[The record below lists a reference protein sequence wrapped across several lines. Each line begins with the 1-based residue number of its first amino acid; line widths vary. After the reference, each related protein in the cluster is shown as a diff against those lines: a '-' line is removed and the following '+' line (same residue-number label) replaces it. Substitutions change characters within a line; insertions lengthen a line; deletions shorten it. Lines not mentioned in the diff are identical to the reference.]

1 VPQGAAATNR
11 RLRDPIVTETRRFN
25 RFSVVGTTPV
35 GAIRCP
41 PQHSPALRVPDDV
54 EGRRMRMRTT
64 GTRRTAVLAAG
75 LGLTM
80 VLAACGQNAAA
91 PAPSGGGSAPSAAPA
106 GGGVKVGVILPET
119 QSSAR
124 WEGFDKPLLT
134 AAMQAEGLD
143 ADIQNAQGD
152 EQKFSTLA
160 DGMISS
166 GVKVLVIASISSE
179 SGAAVAAK
187 AKAQGIPTIDYDRLS
202 LGGTSDYYVSFD
214 NEKVGALQGQGMADA
229 LKGKQGAQVIEIEG
243 APTDNNATLFHN
255 GQESVLKPLYDS
267 GALKLVQSQPI
278 PDWDN
283 QVGGTTFEQ
292 ILTKNGG
299 KVDGVVAA
307 NDGLAGA
314 VITVLTKNGLNGQV
328 PVTGQ
333 DATPDGLQAILRGD
347 QYMTVYKPI
356 KQEAEAAAKL
366 AGALAK
372 GDTAAADGLATASVD
387 DTKGNRQVKSVLL
400 TPQSIT
406 KDNVKTVIT
415 EGQVKASEI
424 CVGNLQATCQQLGIG
439 AS

>member
-1 VPQGAAATNR
+1 
-11 RLRDPIVTETRRFN
+11 
-25 RFSVVGTTPV
+25 
-35 GAIRCP
+35 
-41 PQHSPALRVPDDV
+41 
-54 EGRRMRMRTT
+54 MRTRT
-64 GTRRTAVLAAG
+64 TAVKRTAVLAAG

-80 VLAACGQNAAA
+80 ALAACGQNAAA
-91 PAPSGGGSAPSAAPA
+91 PSSGGSAPSAAAPAA
-106 GGGVKVGVILPET
+106 GGTKVGVILPET

-214 NEKVGALQGQGMADA
+214 NEKVGALQGQGLADA
-229 LKGKQGAQVIEIEG
+229 LKAKQGGQVIEIAG
-243 APTDNNATLFHN
+243 APTDNNATLFSDGAN
-255 GQESVLKPLYDS
+255 SILKPLYDS
-267 GALKLVQSQPI
+267 GALKLVQKQPI

-292 ILTKNGG
+292 ILTGNGG
-299 KVDGVVAA
+299 KVDGVLAA

-314 VITVLTKNGLNGQV
+314 VITVLTKYGLNGQV

-356 KQEAEAAAKL
+356 KQEADSTAKL
-366 AGALAK
+366 AAALAK
-372 GDTAAADGLATASVD
+372 GDTAAADALATGSVD

-406 KDNVKTVIT
+406 KDNVKTVID
-415 EGQVKASEI
+415 EGQVKASEV
-424 CVGNLQATCQQLGIG
+424 CVGDLQATCQQLSIN

>member
-1 VPQGAAATNR
+1 
-11 RLRDPIVTETRRFN
+11 
-25 RFSVVGTTPV
+25 
-35 GAIRCP
+35 
-41 PQHSPALRVPDDV
+41 
-54 EGRRMRMRTT
+54 MRTRT
-64 GTRRTAVLAAG
+64 TAARRTAVLAAG

-80 VLAACGQNAAA
+80 ALAACRQNAAA
-91 PAPSGGGSAPSAAPA
+91 PSSGGSASSAPA
-106 GGGVKVGVILPET
+106 AAAGGVKVGVILPET

-214 NEKVGALQGQGMADA
+214 NEKVGALQGQGLADA
-229 LKGKQGAQVIEIEG
+229 LKDKQGAQVIEIAG
-243 APTDNNATLFHN
+243 APTDNNATLFSDGAN
-255 GQESVLKPLYDS
+255 SVLKPLYDS
-267 GALKLVQSQPI
+267 GALKLVQKQAI

-292 ILTKNGG
+292 ILTGNGG
-299 KVDGVVAA
+299 RVDGVLAA

-314 VITVLTKNGLNGQV
+314 VITVLTKYGLNGQV

-333 DATPDGLQAILRGD
+333 DATADGLQAILRGD

-356 KQEAEAAAKL
+356 KQEADAAAKL
-366 AGALAK
+366 TSALAK
-372 GDTAAADGLATASVD
+372 GDTAAADALATGSVE
-387 DTKGNRQVKSVLL
+387 DTKGSRQVKSVLL

-406 KDNVKTVIT
+406 KDSVKTVID

-424 CVGNLQATCQQLGIG
+424 CVGDLAATCQQLGIN
-439 AS
+439 AT

>member
-1 VPQGAAATNR
+1 
-11 RLRDPIVTETRRFN
+11 
-25 RFSVVGTTPV
+25 
-35 GAIRCP
+35 
-41 PQHSPALRVPDDV
+41 
-54 EGRRMRMRTT
+54 MRTRT
-64 GTRRTAVLAAG
+64 TAPRRTAPTRTALWAAG

-80 VLAACGQNAAA
+80 ALAACGQNAAA
-91 PAPSGGGSAPSAAPA
+91 PSAGGASGAPSAAPA
-106 GGGVKVGVILPET
+106 TGGVKVGVILPET

-134 AAMQAEGLD
+134 QAMQAAGLQ

-160 DGMISS
+160 DSMITSQ
-166 GVKVLVIASISSE
+166 VKVLVIASISSE

-187 AKAQGIPTIDYDRLS
+187 AKAQGIPVIDYDRLN

-214 NEKVGALQGQGMADA
+214 NVKVGELQGQGLADA

-255 GQESVLKPLYDS
+255 GQENVLKPMYDS
-267 GALKLVQSQPI
+267 GALKLVASQPI
-278 PDWDN
+278 PNWDN
-283 QVGGTTFEQ
+283 QQGGTTFEQ
-292 ILTKNGG
+292 LLTKNGG

-314 VITVLTKNGLNGQV
+314 IITVLQKNGLNGKV

-356 KQEAEAAAKL
+356 KQEADAAAQL
-366 AGALAK
+366 AAALAK
-372 GDTAAADGLATASVD
+372 GDKGAADKLATASSD
-387 DTKGNRQVKSVLL
+387 DTKGNRKVPSVLL
-400 TPQSIT
+400 TPQLIT
-406 KDNVKTVIT
+406 KDNVKTVID
-415 EGQVKASEI
+415 EGQVKASEV
-424 CVGNLQATCQQLGIG
+424 CVAATQSACGQLGIQ
-439 AS
+439 